1 MAKEGVLAATTNN
14 DIQIPHGTR
23 IKDCVH
29 AVCDSSGDQLK
40 TPRSRRIE
48 MKWLTSKRQVKI
60 IYAVAALVT
69 TCGAAMG
76 ASDSEQMQRF
86 SDPNQWGAPA
96 GNLNLTRYSTLKDI
110 NTGNVKNLQM
120 AWSQSSGTLRGHE
133 GQPLVIE
140 NVAGKPMM
148 FMESGWPNIVQAL
161 DLSDPDHPQQ
171 VWHYVKT
178 SGRDESAVPRACCDT
193 VNRGLSYADGKLVF
207 GTLDG
212 YVIALDAA
220 TGKEIWLVKH
230 AHPDHGETIT
240 PAPIIANDKVV
251 IGFGG
256 DEFAARG
263 RVTAYNLA
271 DGKKVWECHST
282 GSDADVCLTKNTNK
296 KHPEYG
302 KAGKDLG
309 ISTFPGDE
317 WKRGGGAA
325 WGWYA
330 YDPALH
336 LVYYG
341 TGNPGLWSPQYR
353 CTEPLTQEN
362 CNSGKFDNKWSMSI
376 FARNVDTGEAEWVY
390 QMTPFDQWDYDGVNE
405 VVLVD
410 MEVDGKMRK
419 SLVHFD
425 RNGFAYVLDRT
436 DGTLLR
442 AHKYVTTNWAE
453 KVDMKTGRPV
463 KVAEHSP
470 LLVGGNTQACP
481 SAMGGKDQQPVAVD
495 PTDPTNF
502 YVPTNNWCM
511 EDEPQ
516 ARSHTQQGTVYVFA
530 NVYMYPE
537 KPGVTGKFKKFNVV
551 TGKTAWEIPD
561 QYPNWSGALVTA
573 GGLAFYGSLGG
584 DFRAVDRETGKVLWS
599 RKLGSGIIGNPITYS
614 VKGKQYVSVWSGIGG
629 WIGLPVT
636 AGLDLSDKFGAI
648 GATAMTKAANLAQI
662 PQGGMLYTFSV
673 GGM

>member
-1 MAKEGVLAATTNN
+1 
-14 DIQIPHGTR
+14 
-23 IKDCVH
+23 
-29 AVCDSSGDQLK
+29 
-40 TPRSRRIE
+40 
-48 MKWLTSKRQVKI
+48 MKWLTAKRKVNVMFA
-60 IYAVAALVT
+60 AVALAS
-69 TCGAAMG
+69 TCGTVMA
-76 ASDSEQMQRF
+76 ASDTEQFQRF
-86 SDPNQWGAPA
+86 QDPNQWGAPA
-96 GNLNLTRYSTLKDI
+96 GNLNQTRSSTLKSI
-110 NTGNVKNLQM
+110 NTTNVKDLQM
-120 AWSQSSGTLRGHE
+120 IWAQSSGTLRGHE

-140 NVAGKPMM
+140 DVGGKPMM
-148 FMESGWPNIVQAL
+148 FIESGWPNIVQGL
-161 DLSDPDHPQQ
+161 DLSDPDHPVQ
-171 VWHYVKT
+171 VWNYTKT

-193 VNRGLSYADGKLVF
+193 VNRGMSYASGKLVF

-220 TGKEIWLVKH
+220 TGKEAWVVKH
-230 AHPDHGETIT
+230 AYPAKGETIT
-240 PAPIIANDKVV
+240 PAPIIANDKVI

-263 RVTAYNLA
+263 RVAAYDLA

-282 GSDADVCLTKNTNK
+282 GSDKDVCLTKDTNK
-296 KHPEYG
+296 AHPEYG
-302 KAGKDLG
+302 QAGKDLG
-309 ISTFPGDE
+309 ISTYPGDE

-330 YDPALH
+330 YDPDLH
-336 LVYYG
+336 MVYYG
-341 TGNPGLWSPQYR
+341 TGNPGLWSPQFR
-353 CTEPLTQEN
+353 CEEPLTQEH
-362 CNSGKFDNKWSMSI
+362 CNSGKYDNKWSLSI
-376 FARNVDTGEAEWVY
+376 FARNVDTGEAKWVY
-390 QMTPFDQWDYDGVNE
+390 QMTPFDQWDYDGINE

-410 MEVDGKMRK
+410 IPIDGKVRK

-442 AHKYVTTNWAE
+442 ANKYVTVNWAE

-470 LLVGGNTQACP
+470 LKVGDNTQVCP

-495 PTDPTNF
+495 PTDPANF

-511 EDEPQ
+511 ELEPQ
-516 ARSHTQQGTVYVFA
+516 ARSHTTQGTVYVFA
-530 NVYMYPE
+530 NVFMYPE
-537 KPGVTGKFKKFNVV
+537 KPGVTGKLKKFNVV
-551 TGKTAWEIPD
+551 TGKTEWEIPD
-561 QYPNWSGALVTA
+561 QYPNWGGALVTA

-584 DFRAVDRETGKVLWS
+584 DFRAVDRATGKVLWS

-636 AGLDLSDKFGAI
+636 AGLDLNDKFGAI
-648 GATAMTKAANLAQI
+648 GATAMTKAAGLNHV
-662 PQGGMLYTFSV
+662 PQGGTLYTFRV
-673 GGM
+673 GGE

>member
-1 MAKEGVLAATTNN
+1 
-14 DIQIPHGTR
+14 
-23 IKDCVH
+23 
-29 AVCDSSGDQLK
+29 
-40 TPRSRRIE
+40 
-48 MKWLTSKRQVKI
+48 MKWLTSKCQVNI
-60 IYAVAALVT
+60 IYAVAALVAI
-69 TCGAAMG
+69 CGAAM
-76 ASDSEQMQRF
+76 AATDSEQMQRF

-110 NTGNVKNLQM
+110 NTGNVKELQM
-120 AWSQSSGTLRGHE
+120 SWTQSSGTLRGHE
-133 GQPLVIE
+133 GQPLVIQ

-171 VWHYVKT
+171 VWHYTKT

-193 VNRGLSYADGKLVF
+193 VNRGLSYAEGKLVF

-220 TGKEIWLVKH
+220 TGKELWVVKH
-230 AHPDHGETIT
+230 AHPDKGETIT
-240 PAPIIANDKVV
+240 PAPIIANDKVI

-256 DEFAARG
+256 NEFAARG

-282 GSDADVCLTKNTNK
+282 GSDKDVCLTPNTNK

-353 CTEPLTQEN
+353 CAEPLTQEN
-362 CNSGKFDNKWSMSI
+362 CNSGKFDNKWALSI

-442 AHKYVTTNWAE
+442 AHKYVTVNWAE

-470 LLVGGNTQACP
+470 LKAGVNTQACP

-495 PTDPTNF
+495 PTDPANF

-516 ARSHTQQGTVYVFA
+516 VRSHTQQGTVYVFA

-551 TGKTAWEIPD
+551 TGMTEWEIPD
-561 QYPNWSGALVTA
+561 PYPNWGGALVTA

-584 DFRAVDRETGKVLWS
+584 DFRAVDRATGKVLWS

-636 AGLDLSDKFGAI
+636 AGLDLNDKFGAM
-648 GATAMTKAANLAQI
+648 GATAMAKAANLSSI
-662 PQGGMLYTFSV
+662 PQGGTLYTFRV
-673 GGM
+673 GGS

>member
-1 MAKEGVLAATTNN
+1 
-14 DIQIPHGTR
+14 
-23 IKDCVH
+23 
-29 AVCDSSGDQLK
+29 
-40 TPRSRRIE
+40 

-60 IYAVAALVT
+60 LYAFAALVT
-69 TCGAAMG
+69 TCGAAMA
-76 ASDSEQMQRF
+76 ASDSEQFQRF
-86 SDPNQWGAPA
+86 QDPNQWGAPA
-96 GNLNLTRYSTLKDI
+96 GNLNQTRYSSLKDI
-110 NTGNVKNLQM
+110 NAGNVKGLNM
-120 AWSQSSGTLRGHE
+120 VWAQSSGTLRGHE

-148 FMESGWPNIVQAL
+148 FIESGWPNILQGL
-161 DLSDPDHPQQ
+161 DLSDPDHPMQ
-171 VWHYVKT
+171 VWNYTKT

-193 VNRGLSYADGKLVF
+193 VNRGMSYADGKLVF

-220 TGKEIWLVKH
+220 TGKELWVVKH
-230 AHPDHGETIT
+230 AHPDKGETIT
-240 PAPIIANDKVV
+240 PAPIIANDKVI

-282 GSDADVCLTKNTNK
+282 GTDKDVCMTPTTNK

-302 KAGKDLG
+302 TAGKDLG
-309 ISTFPGDE
+309 VSTYVGDE

-341 TGNPGLWSPQYR
+341 TGNPGLWSPQFR
-353 CTEPLTQEN
+353 CAEPLTQAN

-376 FARNVDTGEAEWVY
+376 FARNVDTGDAEWIY

-410 MEVDGKMRK
+410 ITVDGKMRK
-419 SLVHFD
+419 CLVHFD

-442 AHKYVTTNWAE
+442 ANKYVTVNWAE

-470 LLVGGNTQACP
+470 LKVGENTQACP

-495 PTDPTNF
+495 PNDSANF

-511 EDEPQ
+511 ELEPQ
-516 ARSHTQQGTVYVFA
+516 PRSHTTQGTVYVFA

-537 KPGVTGKFKKFNVV
+537 KPGITGKFKKFNVV
-551 TGKTAWEIPD
+551 TGKTEWEIPD
-561 QYPNWSGALVTA
+561 SYPNWGGALVTA

-584 DFRAVDRETGKVLWS
+584 DFRAVDRDTGKVLWS
-599 RKLGSGIIGNPITYS
+599 KKLGSGIIGNPITYS

-636 AGLDLSDKFGAI
+636 AGLDLNDKFGAI
-648 GATAMTKAANLAQI
+648 GATAMTKAANLSHI
-662 PQGGMLYTFSV
+662 PQGGTLYTFRL
-673 GGM
+673 GD

>member
-1 MAKEGVLAATTNN
+1 MKLLIAK
-14 DIQIPHGTR
+14 
-23 IKDCVH
+23 
-29 AVCDSSGDQLK
+29 
-40 TPRSRRIE
+40 RR
-48 MKWLTSKRQVKI
+48 VKI
-60 IYAVAALVT
+60 FYAVAALAM
-69 TCGAAMG
+69 TCGAAMA
-76 ASDSEQMQRF
+76 ASDSEQFQRF
-86 SDPNQWGAPA
+86 KDPNQWGAPA
-96 GNLNLTRYSTLKDI
+96 GNLNLTRYSPLQNI
-110 NTGNVKNLQM
+110 NLSNVKELQM
-120 AWSQSSGTLRGHE
+120 VWSQSSGTLRGHE

-140 NVAGKPMM
+140 NVGGKPMM

-161 DLSDPDHPQQ
+161 DLSDPDHPVQA
-171 VWHYVKT
+171 WHYTKT

-193 VNRGLSYADGKLVF
+193 VNRGLSYAEGKLVF

-212 YVIALDAA
+212 YVIALDAV
-220 TGKEIWLVKH
+220 TGKEAWIVKH

-240 PAPIIANDKVV
+240 PAPIIANDKVI

-263 RVTAYNLA
+263 RVTAYALA
-271 DGKKVWECHST
+271 DGKKVWECQST
-282 GSDADVCLTKNTNK
+282 GSDADVCMTKNTNK

-302 KAGKDLG
+302 QFGKDLG
-309 ISTFPGDE
+309 LHTFPADE

-353 CTEPLTQEN
+353 CAEPITQEN

-376 FARNVDTGEAEWVY
+376 FARNVDTGEAQWIY

-410 MEVDGKMRK
+410 MNIDGAMRK
-419 SLVHFD
+419 TLVHFD

-442 AHKYVTTNWAE
+442 AHKYVTVNWAE
-453 KVDMKTGRPV
+453 KIDMKTGRPV

-470 LLVGGNTQACP
+470 LKAGVNTQACP

-516 ARSHTQQGTVYVFA
+516 ERSHTQQGTVYVFA

-551 TGKTAWEIPD
+551 TGKTEWEIPD
-561 QYPNWSGALVTA
+561 QYPNWGGALVTA

-584 DFRAVDRETGKVLWS
+584 DFRAVDRANGKVVWS

-636 AGLDLSDKFGAI
+636 AGLDLNDKFGAI
-648 GATAMTKAANLAQI
+648 GATAMTKAANLSSI
-662 PQGGMLYTFSV
+662 PQGGTLYTFKV
-673 GGM
+673 GN